1 MPCIVMTR
9 ILKTV
14 LHFMDQSQMTSQQDF
29 VINFNYE
36 WSQYPLPDKIK
47 KKKLKVGN
55 CFSCIWNEYY
65 SDSYP
70 LKKKN

>member
-36 WSQYPLPDKIK
+36 WSQYPLPDKI
-47 KKKLKVGN
+47 
-55 CFSCIWNEYY
+55 F
-65 SDSYP
+65 
-70 LKKKN
+70 KKN

>member
-1 MPCIVMTR
+1 MTR

-36 WSQYPLPDKIK
+36 VNIPCLTK
-47 KKKLKVGN
+47 
-55 CFSCIWNEYY
+55 F
-65 SDSYP
+65 
-70 LKKKN
+70 